1 MIMSFNEWFSP
12 FDTNRRVG
20 SVINISPAEI
30 TVNLSDA
37 GSGEA
42 RWYLGDRVGAG
53 EVNEF
58 IFIDCGQ
65 TAVLGRL
72 VQVWLDGAER
82 LSVDAMTIDN
92 GLNNP
97 VGIIQLLTSI
107 NPATGVIYRGIKN
120 HPRLGSQIYSA
131 HPKLIS
137 ILAEGDSKESEVKLN
152 LAELPY
158 DCAVNIT
165 VTPDKLFARHC
176 AVLGATGGGKSYSMS
191 RLLQEVQRHGGRAIL
206 LDPTGEYSELD
217 CDTYYVGNHEKANS
231 SNSVT
236 FPHWK
241 LPESDIFAFLRPSAQ
256 TQMPKLSSAILSQR
270 IVRRYYNNYGGIKV
284 TDNHILV
291 KSGQKKEPFNNALNF
306 IEKDLKSERWCFKH
320 LAEQI
325 AQECVWPTGKKAGSG
340 YPKEIDETI
349 WGDPSDNEL
358 GYCMSLISRIRA
370 YSENPYLK
378 WLIDPDIR
386 QDIPSLLD
394 NYSSSNSNNK
404 ILRLDLSAV
413 PFEANSREILVNAIG
428 RKLMDLAR
436 NGVISHSNPMLV
448 FIDEAHQFLNK
459 TIGDESSSIN
469 LDSFGNIAKE
479 GRKYGLNVV
488 IATQR
493 PRDIPED
500 VLSQIGSLIVH
511 RLTNFHDQEVVKR
524 AVGTMDQRSASFL
537 PTLSQGE
544 ALLLG
549 IDFPF
554 PMTVKMK
561 KPTIKPTSKSADYSM
576 AWKQK
581 EVKCRIGIVD
591 YLEIPDEFTDEFES
605 LDIEYMPQEG
615 ATGDMIYSYYFE
627 VPSDAST
634 ELLEIMDWE
643 IGQVISDIPA
653 ELFEN
658 NDFS

>member
-1 MIMSFNEWFSP
+1 MSSNDWFTP
-12 FDTNRRVG
+12 YDPNRRIG
-20 SVINISPAEI
+20 SAINISPTEI
-30 TVNLSDA
+30 TANLSDA
-37 GSGEA
+37 GSGEEK
-42 RWYLGDRVGAG
+42 WYLGDRVAAG
-53 EVNEF
+53 EVNEY

-82 LSVDAMTIDN
+82 LSVDAISMGN

-97 VGIIQLLTSI
+97 IGIIQLLTSV
-107 NPATGVIYRGIKN
+107 NPATGVIYRGIKK
-120 HPRLGSQIYSA
+120 HPRLGGQIYSA

-137 ILAEGDSKESEVKLN
+137 ILAEGDSNEDEVKLDI
-152 LAELPY
+152 AELPY
-158 DCAVNIT
+158 DSTVNIT

-191 RLLQEVQRHGGRAIL
+191 RLIQEVQLNGGKALL
-206 LDPTGEYSELD
+206 LDPTGEYANLD
-217 CDTYYVGNHEKANS
+217 CDTYYVGNHEKANPD
-231 SNSVT
+231 NSVT

-256 TQMPKLSSAILSQR
+256 TQTPKLSSAILSQR
-270 IVRRYYNNYGGIKV
+270 IVRRYYNQYGEMKV
-284 TDNHILV
+284 NENHILV
-291 KSGQKKEPFNNALNF
+291 KSAQKKEPINNALSY
-306 IEKDLKSERWCFKH
+306 IEKDPDSKQWCFKH
-320 LAEQI
+320 LADQI
-325 AQECVWPTGKKAGSG
+325 AQECVWPTGKIPNK
-340 YPKEIDETI
+340 YPIEIDESI
-349 WGDPSDNEL
+349 WGGPSDGEL
-358 GYCMSLISRIRA
+358 GYCMSLISRIKA
-370 YSENPYLK
+370 YSENQYLN
-378 WLIDPDIR
+378 WLIDPKEGK
-386 QDIPSLLD
+386 DIPALLD
-394 NYSSSNSNNK
+394 DFSESNTTNR

-413 PFEANSREILVNAIG
+413 PFEANGREILVNAIG

-436 NGVISHSNPMLV
+436 SGNINHNNPMLV

-459 TIGDESSSIN
+459 MIGDEANSIK

-479 GRKYGLNVV
+479 GRKYGLNIV

-511 RLTNFHDQEVVKR
+511 RLTNYHDQEVVKR

-561 KPTIKPTSKSADYSM
+561 KPTIKPTSKSAEYSN
-576 AWKQK
+576 AWKRK
-581 EVKCRIGIVD
+581 EKPIIKTKIAE
-591 YLEIPDEFTDEFES
+591 YLEIPDDYLDEFTS
-605 LDIEYMPQEG
+605 LDIEYLDDEG
-615 ATGDMIYSYYFE
+615 SSGDMVYSHYFK
-627 VPSDAST
+627 VPQDTSQ
-634 ELLEIMDWE
+634 ELLEAMNWDKGKT
-643 IGQVISDIPA
+643 IGDIPPST
-653 ELFEN
+653 FEDEN
-658 NDFS
+658 

>member
-1 MIMSFNEWFSP
+1 MMSSSAWFSP
-12 FDTNRRVG
+12 YDPSRRVG
-20 SVINISPAEI
+20 SVINVSPSEVKA
-30 TVNLSDA
+30 NLSDA

-42 RWYLGDRVGAG
+42 KWHLGDRIPAG

-58 IFIDCGQ
+58 MFIDCGQ

-72 VQVWLDGAER
+72 VHVWLDGAER
-82 LSVDAMTIDN
+82 LSVDAISMDN

-97 VGIIQLLTSI
+97 IGIIQLLTSI
-107 NPATGVIYRGIKN
+107 DPASGAIFRGIKS

-137 ILAEGDSKESEVKLN
+137 TLAEGDANDDEIKLDI
-152 LAELPY
+152 AELPY
-158 DCAVNIT
+158 DSTVNIT

-176 AVLGATGGGKSYSMS
+176 AVLGATGGGKSYSIS
-191 RLLQEVQRHGGRAIL
+191 RLMQEVQQNGGKALL
-206 LDPTGEYSELD
+206 LDPTGEYADLD
-217 CDTYYVGNHEKANS
+217 CETYYVGDHEKANS
-231 SNSVT
+231 ENSVI

-256 TQMPKLSSAILSQR
+256 TQSPKLSSAILSQR
-270 IVRRYYNNYGGIKV
+270 IVRRYYGKYGEIKV
-284 TDNHILV
+284 NENHILI
-291 KSGQKKEPFNNALNF
+291 KSNQKKEPVNKALNF
-306 IEKDLKSERWCFKH
+306 IEKDPNSKRWCFKH

-325 AQECVWPTGKKAGSG
+325 VQECVWPTGKKTG
-340 YPKEIDETI
+340 PHPQEIDESI
-349 WGDPSDNEL
+349 WGAASDGEL
-358 GYCMSLISRIRA
+358 GYCMSLISRIKS
-370 YSENPYLK
+370 YSENQHLK
-378 WLIDPDIR
+378 WLIDPPDGK
-386 QDIPSLLD
+386 DIPTLLD
-394 NYSSSNSNNK
+394 EFSASRSNK
-404 ILRLDLSAV
+404 RTLRLDLSAV
-413 PFEANSREILVNAIG
+413 PFEANGREILVNAIG

-436 NGVISHSNPMLV
+436 SGSINHRNPLLV

-459 TIGDESSSIN
+459 TIGDEASTIN

-511 RLTNFHDQEVVKR
+511 RLTNYHDQEVVKR

-561 KPTIKPTSKSADYSM
+561 KPKIKPTSKSAEYSI
-576 AWKQK
+576 AWKQEYK
-581 EVKCRIGIVD
+581 LVRSPIVD
-591 YLEIPDEFTDEFES
+591 YLDIPNDLIHDFEV
-605 LDIEYMPQEG
+605 LDIEYLSDEG
-615 ATGDMIYSYYFE
+615 SSGDMTYSYYFE
-627 VPSDAST
+627 IPSDTSE
-634 ELLEIMDWE
+634 ELQKAMGWS
-643 IGQVISDIPA
+643 IGEFVRDIP
-653 ELFEN
+653 EHVLDNQTTE
-658 NDFS
+658 

>member
-1 MIMSFNEWFSP
+1 MSSSAWFSP
-12 FDTNRRVG
+12 YDSSRRIG
-20 SVINISPAEI
+20 SVINVSPSEVKA
-30 TVNLSDA
+30 NLSDA

-42 RWYLGDRVGAG
+42 KWHLGDRIPAG

-72 VQVWLDGAER
+72 IHIWLDGAER
-82 LSVDAMTIDN
+82 LSVDDISKDN

-97 VGIIQLLTSI
+97 IGIIQLLTSV
-107 NPATGVIYRGIKN
+107 NPASGAIFRGIKS

-137 ILAEGDSKESEVKLN
+137 TLAEGDSTADEIKLEI
-152 LAELPY
+152 AELPY
-158 DCAVNIT
+158 DSTVNIS

-176 AVLGATGGGKSYSMS
+176 AVLGATGGGKSYSIS
-191 RLLQEVQRHGGRAIL
+191 RLMQEVQLNGGKALL
-206 LDPTGEYSELD
+206 LDPTGEYADLD
-217 CDTYYVGNHEKANS
+217 CDTYYVGEHERANAE
-231 SNSVT
+231 NSVI

-256 TQMPKLSSAILSQR
+256 TQSPKLSSAILSQR
-270 IVRRYYNNYGGIKV
+270 IVRRYYGNYGNIKV
-284 TDNHILV
+284 NENNILI
-291 KSGQKKEPFNNALNF
+291 KSNQKKEPVNHALNF
-306 IEKDLKSERWCFKH
+306 IEKDPKSRRWCFKH

-325 AQECVWPTGKKAGSG
+325 VQECVWPTGKKAG
-340 YPKEIDETI
+340 PHPQEIDDSI
-349 WGDPSDNEL
+349 WGLASDGDI
-358 GYCMSLISRIRA
+358 GYCMSLISRVKS
-370 YSENPYLK
+370 YSENQHLK
-378 WLIDPDIR
+378 WLIDPPSGK
-386 QDIPSLLD
+386 DIPTLLD
-394 NYSSSNSNNK
+394 EFSLSRSSK
-404 ILRLDLSAV
+404 RILRLDLSAV
-413 PFEANSREILVNAIG
+413 PFEANGREILVNAIG

-436 NGVISHSNPMLV
+436 SGSINHNNPLLV

-459 TIGDESSSIN
+459 TIGDEASSIN

-511 RLTNFHDQEVVKR
+511 RLTNYHDQEVVKR

-554 PMTVKMK
+554 PMIVKMK
-561 KPTIKPTSKSADYSM
+561 KPQIKPTSKSAEYSI
-576 AWKQK
+576 AWKRDL
-581 EVKCRIGIVD
+581 EVIKSPIVE
-591 YLEIPDEFTDEFES
+591 YLDIPNDLINDFEC
-605 LDIEYMPQEG
+605 LDIEYHSDGGSSDEI
-615 ATGDMIYSYYFE
+615 TYSYYFE
-627 VPSDAST
+627 IPSDTSK
-634 ELLEIMDWE
+634 ELLKAMGWS
-643 IGQVISDIPA
+643 IGEFVRDIPA
-653 ELFEN
+653 HILDNQNIE
-658 NDFS
+658 

>member
-1 MIMSFNEWFSP
+1 MNSNHWFTP
-12 FDTNRRVG
+12 FDPNRRIG
-20 SVINISPAEI
+20 STINISPTEI

-42 RWYLGDRVGAG
+42 KWYLGDRVAAG

-58 IFIDCGQ
+58 VFIDCGQ

-72 VQVWLDGAER
+72 VKVWLDGAER
-82 LSVDAMTIDN
+82 LSVDAISMAN

-97 VGIIQLLTSI
+97 IGIIQLLTSV
-107 NPATGVIYRGIKN
+107 NPATGTIYRGIKT

-131 HPKLIS
+131 HPQLIS
-137 ILAEGDSKESEVKLN
+137 MLAEGDVKEDDIKLDI
-152 LAELPY
+152 AELPN
-158 DCAVNIT
+158 DSTVNIT

-176 AVLGATGGGKSYSMS
+176 AVLGATGGGKSYSIS
-191 RLLQEVQRHGGRAIL
+191 RLLQEVQLNGGKALL

-217 CDTYYVGNHEKANS
+217 CETYYVGNHESATSDNT
-231 SNSVT
+231 VT

-256 TQMPKLSSAILSQR
+256 TQTPKLSAAILSQKVVIEYWNKFETAGLNVNR
-270 IVRRYYNNYGGIKV
+270 NYS
-284 TDNHILV
+284 LV
-291 KSGQKKEPFNNALNF
+291 KSGQVKHPYHEAFNLFESEINLKRWSFKNLADQ
-306 IEKDLKSERWCFKH
+306 IE
-320 LAEQI
+320 
-325 AQECVWPTGKKAGSG
+325 QECIWPSG
-340 YPKEIDETI
+340 RGDETI
-349 WGDPSDNEL
+349 YGSYAEGDL
-358 GYCMSLISRIRA
+358 GYCISLISRIKS
-370 YSENPYLK
+370 YSSNPHLK
-378 WLIDPDIR
+378 WLFDPDKNH
-386 QDIPSLLD
+386 QDIPTILEDFVSLKA
-394 NYSSSNSNNK
+394 NK

-413 PFEANSREILVNAIG
+413 PFEANGREILVNAIG

-436 NGVISHSNPMLV
+436 SKKISHDNPMLV

-459 TIGDESSSIN
+459 TVGDESSSIK

-511 RLTNFHDQEVVKR
+511 RLTNYHDQEVVKR
-524 AVGTMDQRSASFL
+524 AVGSMDERSASFL

-561 KPTIKPTSKSADYSM
+561 KPIIKPTSKSAEYSVS
-576 AWKQK
+576 WSKNK
-581 EVKCRIGIVD
+581 
-591 YLEIPDEFTDEFES
+591 Y
-605 LDIEYMPQEG
+605 
-615 ATGDMIYSYYFE
+615 
-627 VPSDAST
+627 
-634 ELLEIMDWE
+634 
-643 IGQVISDIPA
+643 
-653 ELFEN
+653 
-658 NDFS
+658 NDK

>member
-1 MIMSFNEWFSP
+1 MISNDWFTP
-12 FDTNRRVG
+12 YDPNRRIG
-20 SVINISPAEI
+20 SAINISPAEI
-30 TVNLSDA
+30 TANLSDA

-42 RWYLGDRVGAG
+42 KWYLGDRVAAG

-58 IFIDCGQ
+58 VFLDCGQ

-82 LSVDAMTIDN
+82 LSVDAISIEN
-92 GLNNP
+92 GFNNP
-97 VGIIQLLTSI
+97 IGVIQLLTSV
-107 NPATGVIYRGIKN
+107 NTATGAIYRGIKN

-137 ILAEGDSKESEVKLN
+137 ILAEGDSKEDEVKLDI
-152 LAELPY
+152 AELPY
-158 DCAVNIT
+158 DSTVNIA

-176 AVLGATGGGKSYSMS
+176 AVLGATGGGKSYSIS
-191 RLLQEVQRHGGRAIL
+191 RLIQEVQRHGGKALI
-206 LDPTGEYSELD
+206 LDPTGEYSDLD
-217 CDTYYVGNHEKANS
+217 CDTYYVGCHEKANAN
-231 SNSVT
+231 NSVS

-256 TQMPKLSSAILSQR
+256 TQTPKLSSAILSQR
-270 IVRRYYNNYGGIKV
+270 IVRRYYGGYGEIRVNENY
-284 TDNHILV
+284 ILV
-291 KSGQKKEPFNNALNF
+291 KSGQKKECVNNALNF
-306 IEKDLKSERWCFKH
+306 IEKDQNSKRWCFKH
-320 LAEQI
+320 LADQI
-325 AQECVWPTGKKAGSG
+325 VQECVWPTGKIPGKF
-340 YPKEIDETI
+340 PQEIDESI
-349 WGDPSDNEL
+349 WGGTSDGEL
-358 GYCMSLISRIRA
+358 GYCMSLISRIKA

-378 WLIDPDIR
+378 WLIDPEDGK
-386 QDIPSLLD
+386 DIPSLLHKFSD
-394 NYSSSNSNNK
+394 SNSPNK

-413 PFEANSREILVNAIG
+413 PFEANGREILVNAIG

-436 NGVISHSNPMLV
+436 NGNINHNNPMLV

-459 TIGDESSSIN
+459 TIGDEGSSIK

-511 RLTNFHDQEVVKR
+511 RLTNYHDQEVVKR

-561 KPTIKPTSKSADYSM
+561 KPTIKPTSKSAEYSV
-576 AWKQK
+576 AWQRKLV
-581 EVKCRIGIVD
+581 VKSRIAE
-591 YLEIPDEFTDEFES
+591 YLEIPDEYVDEFDS
-605 LDIEYMPQEG
+605 LGIEYLSDEG
-615 ATGDMIYSYYFE
+615 SSGEMVYSYYFE
-627 VPSDAST
+627 VPQGISQ
-634 ELLEIMDWE
+634 ELLDLMDWT
-643 IGQVISDIPA
+643 IGKIIRDIPVNIFD
-653 ELFEN
+653 EKE
-658 NDFS
+658 

>member
-1 MIMSFNEWFSP
+1 MSFNEWFSP
-12 FDTNRRVG
+12 FDTNRRIG

-65 TAVLGRL
+65 TAILGRL

-107 NPATGVIYRGIKN
+107 NPATGVIYRGIKS

-152 LAELPY
+152 IAELPY
-158 DCAVNIT
+158 DSAVNIT

-176 AVLGATGGGKSYSMS
+176 AVLGATGGGKSYSIS
-191 RLLQEVQRHGGRAIL
+191 RLLQEVQQHGGKALL
-206 LDPTGEYSELD
+206 LDPTGEYSNLD
-217 CDTYYVGNHEKANS
+217 CDTYYVGNHVRANA

-241 LPESDIFAFLRPSAQ
+241 LPESDIFAFLRPSTQ
-256 TQMPKLSSAILSQR
+256 TQMPKLSAAILSQK
-270 IVRRYYNNYGGIKV
+270 ILCEYWSDIPNLGLNVSA
-284 TDNHILV
+284 DFALV
-291 KSGQKKEPFNNALNF
+291 KKGTNKYNYQNAVKLFESNSSGSARWSFNNLSSQ
-306 IEKDLKSERWCFKH
+306 IE
-320 LAEQI
+320 
-325 AQECVWPTGKKAGSG
+325 QECIWPTDKKN
-340 YPKEIDETI
+340 DTLF
-349 WGDPSDNEL
+349 GDCHDGDL
-358 GYCMSLISRIRA
+358 GYCISLISRIKS
-370 YSENPYLK
+370 YSSSQHLK
-378 WLIDPDIR
+378 WLFDPEKDLK
-386 QDIPSLLD
+386 DIPQILESL
-394 NYSSSNSNNK
+394 SKKKGETK

-413 PFEANSREILVNAIG
+413 PFEANGREILVNAIG

-436 NGVISHSNPMLV
+436 CGDIQHNNPLLV

-459 TIGDESSSIN
+459 TIGEETNSIN
-469 LDSFGNIAKE
+469 LDAFGNIAKE

-554 PMTVKMK
+554 PMIVKMK
-561 KPTIKPTSKSADYSM
+561 KPTIKPTSKSAEYSV
-576 AWKQK
+576 AWKRK
-581 EVKCRIGIVD
+581 NIESRMGITD
-591 YLEIPDEFTDEFES
+591 YLEVPDEFTDEFES
-605 LDIEYMPQEG
+605 LDIEYISQEG
-615 ATGDMIYSYYFE
+615 STGDMIYSYYFE
-627 VPSDAST
+627 VSSEAST
-634 ELLEIMDWE
+634 ELLEIMDWKV
-643 IGQVISDIPA
+643 GQVISDIPV
-653 ELFEN
+653 EIFEK
-658 NDFS
+658 

>member
-1 MIMSFNEWFSP
+1 MSSSAWFSP
-12 FDTNRRVG
+12 YDSSRRIG
-20 SVINISPAEI
+20 SVINVSPSEVKA
-30 TVNLSDA
+30 NLSDA

-42 RWYLGDRVGAG
+42 KWHLGDRIPAG

-72 VQVWLDGAER
+72 IHIWLDGAER
-82 LSVDAMTIDN
+82 LSVDAISKDN

-97 VGIIQLLTSI
+97 IGIIQLLTSV
-107 NPATGVIYRGIKN
+107 NPASGAIFRGIKS

-137 ILAEGDSKESEVKLN
+137 TLAEGDSTADEIKLEI
-152 LAELPY
+152 AELPY
-158 DCAVNIT
+158 DSTVNIS

-176 AVLGATGGGKSYSMS
+176 AVLGATGGGKSYSIS
-191 RLLQEVQRHGGRAIL
+191 RLMQEVQLNGGKALL
-206 LDPTGEYSELD
+206 LDPTGEYADLD
-217 CDTYYVGNHEKANS
+217 CDTYYVGEHENANAE
-231 SNSVT
+231 NSVI

-256 TQMPKLSSAILSQR
+256 TQSPKLSSAILSQR
-270 IVRRYYNNYGGIKV
+270 VVRRYYGNYGNIKV
-284 TDNHILV
+284 NENNILI
-291 KSGQKKEPFNNALNF
+291 KSNQKKEPVNNALNF
-306 IEKDLKSERWCFKH
+306 IEKDPRSHRWCFKH

-325 AQECVWPTGKKAGSG
+325 VQECVWPTGKKAGT
-340 YPKEIDETI
+340 YPQEIDESI
-349 WGDPSDNEL
+349 WGLASDGDI
-358 GYCMSLISRIRA
+358 GYCMSLISRIKS
-370 YSENPYLK
+370 YSENQHLK
-378 WLIDPDIR
+378 WLIDPSGGK
-386 QDIPSLLD
+386 DIPTLLD
-394 NYSSSNSNNK
+394 EFSLSRSSK
-404 ILRLDLSAV
+404 RILRLDLSAV
-413 PFEANSREILVNAIG
+413 PFEANGREILVNAIG

-436 NGVISHSNPMLV
+436 SGSINHNNPLLV

-459 TIGDESSSIN
+459 TIGDEASSIK

-511 RLTNFHDQEVVKR
+511 RLTNYHDQEVVKR

-554 PMTVKMK
+554 PMIVKMK
-561 KPTIKPTSKSADYSM
+561 KPQIKPTSKSAEYSI
-576 AWKQK
+576 AWKRDR
-581 EVKCRIGIVD
+581 EVIRSPIVE
-591 YLEIPDEFTDEFES
+591 YLDIPNDLINDFEC
-605 LDIEYMPQEG
+605 LDIEYHSDGSSSDEM
-615 ATGDMIYSYYFE
+615 TYSYYFE
-627 VPSDAST
+627 IPSDTSE
-634 ELLEIMDWE
+634 ELLNAMGWS
-643 IGQVISDIPA
+643 IGEFVRDIP
-653 ELFEN
+653 EHILDNQNFE
-658 NDFS
+658 